1 MNFEES
7 EIAVKNYELGD
18 DIRVLIDN
26 TWKSFETPK
35 QAVKA
40 WNEENP
46 DAPLGGSTP
55 LKKIQELMWIKKADI
70 VK

>member
-1 MNFEES
+1 MNYQ
-7 EIAVKNYELGD
+7 EIEKVIKSYELGD

-55 LKKIQELMWIKKADI
+55 LKKIEELMWIEKADI